1 MKYIILSLGILFA
14 SCTLADDF
22 VIRNARVV
30 TAGDDGVMEPASIRV
45 SDGVIAEVGAQ
56 VSTPAS
62 AEVID
67 AKGATVTPG
76 LFDSGTHLGLAEVGS
91 LASANDYRLS
101 DGELGAG
108 FPVGL
113 AINRFSSFIPM
124 IRMEGVTRA
133 LVKPLAGVEVFAG
146 QSAIMHLGNSPDF
159 LVNES
164 NAVFVYLGEDGSR
177 YSNGSRA
184 KGLLD
189 VMASLRQADLYRENR
204 RAYNARRLK
213 ELGQSEL
220 DLQAL
225 VPVLEGDKPLALYID
240 RAAEIES
247 AVRNLREFDIEL
259 VLVGGREAWKVKD
272 ILVAEDIPI
281 VLNPMDNLPSSF
293 DQIGAR
299 LDNAAI
305 LTEAGLT
312 VAFMTE
318 DMYTES
324 RLLTQGAGV
333 SVAHG
338 MSREDALAAITINP
352 ARIWGVDDRYG
363 AIEPGKD
370 ADIVIWDGDPLEVTS
385 APTHVMIRGELIEMK
400 SRQTELRDRYR

>member
-1 MKYIILSLGILFA
+1 MMKIFVLITGLLYA
-14 SCTLADDF
+14 SMLLADEY
-22 VIRNARVV
+22 VIRNARLVNPGQGIVEQTNIYVEDRLVV
-30 TAGDDGVMEPASIRV
+30 
-45 SDGVIAEVGAQ
+45 EVGRD
-56 VSTPAS
+56 VSGSAS

-67 AKGATVTPG
+67 AEGATVTPG
-76 LFDSGTHLGLAEVGS
+76 FFDSGTHLGLAEVGS
-91 LASANDYRLS
+91 LSRSNDYRLTEG
-101 DGELGAG
+101 DLGAG

-133 LVKPLAGVEVFAG
+133 LVTPSPGVEVFAG
-146 QSAIMHLGNSPDF
+146 QSAIMHLGDSSDV
-159 LVNES
+159 LIDES
-164 NAVFVYLGEDGSR
+164 NAIFVYLGEYGSR
-177 YSNGSRA
+177 YSAGSRA

-189 VMASLRQADLYRENR
+189 VIAALQQADLYRDNK
-204 RAYNARRLK
+204 RAYNTRKLK

-225 VPVLEGDKPLALYID
+225 VPVLEGDKPLALYVD

-247 AVRNLREFDIEL
+247 AIRNLREFDIEL
-259 VLVGGREAWKVKD
+259 VLVGAREAWKVKD
-272 ILVAEDIPI
+272 MIAAENIPV
-281 VLNPMDNLPSSF
+281 VLNPIDNLPSSF

-305 LTEAGLT
+305 LTQAGIT
-312 VAFMTE
+312 VAYMTE
-318 DMYTES
+318 DLYTES
-324 RLLTQGAGV
+324 RLLSQGAGV

-338 MSREDALAAITINP
+338 MSRQHALAAITTNP
-352 ARIWGVDDRYG
+352 AKIWRLGDRYG
-363 AIEPGKD
+363 SIEAGKE

-385 APTHVMIRGELIEMK
+385 APTHVMIRGRLIEMK